1 MYCFGFKDDILFLL
15 DLEFFWRRDRDFVI
29 LLIQVMTQMITAEES
44 IKSELHV
51 TFRHSKSTES
61 NNQTKNEITSIVKY
75 VSGLNKLQL
84 PTSTVWLNKHWWKI
98 RRKSRQ
104 SEDNNL
110 NDRKKVECKYGSKW
124 KPLVVNSLLLAKK
137 TVDILPW
144 NRQSDVNIFS
154 WESVRLL

>member
-1 MYCFGFKDDILFLL
+1 M
-15 DLEFFWRRDRDFVI
+15 V
-29 LLIQVMTQMITAEES
+29 TAEEN
-44 IKSELHV
+44 IKSACVTV

-61 NNQTKNEITSIVKY
+61 NNRTKNEITHWKDLKFSYSFVKY

-124 KPLVVNSLLLAKK
+124 KQLVVNSLLLAKK

-144 NRQSDVNIFS
+144 NRQSDVNIFN
-154 WESVRLL
+154 WESVRL